1 MTVDGNENPSGHE
14 VDDDDAAQ
22 ESQSTGQEEHLD
34 HVTAEDKANAD
45 PADDFTAGPADDFIE
60 DEEADPADVVAATD
74 PKHEQKFRW
83 WALGVIAGLCIF
95 FALSTLL
102 IGALATREAA
112 AQIASDMAKTAIPTL
127 LTLLGTAVAWAFKS
141 EKD

>member
-1 MTVDGNENPSGHE
+1 MTVDDNENPDGQE
-14 VDDDDAAQ
+14 LGVDEAPQ
-22 ESQSTGQEEHLD
+22 KPQSTGQEAPSGQGTALD
-34 HVTAEDKANAD
+34 LDDAD
-45 PADDFTAGPADDFIE
+45 PADDFIE
-60 DEEADPADVVAATD
+60 DEEADPTDVVAATD

-95 FALSTLL
+95 FALATLL
-102 IGALATREAA
+102 VGTLTTKDAA